1 MTSAG
6 PDGDGRQKLEEEC
19 SQSGN
24 DHRTYL
30 IYHLDRVEHYP
41 ADQHRRI
48 VISDSCLE
56 IELGLLR
63 ELNNHVDQM
72 ASVCSPMV
80 VPCDPGVPS
89 EQAGETISENF
100 HPGFK
105 VTVVLS
111 GGDEKKGIVR
121 WKRDDS
127 AGHDLQLL

>member
-1 MTSAG
+1 MPSVR
-6 PDGDGRQKLEEEC
+6 PDG
-19 SQSGN
+19 SGPG
-24 DHRTYL
+24 DKRRTYL

-41 ADQHRRI
+41 ADQHRPM

-72 ASVCSPMV
+72 APVCQPV
-80 VPCDPGVPS
+80 AIPGTPRALT
-89 EQAGETISENF
+89 EPTGETTSENF

-105 VTVVLS
+105 VTVVLN
-111 GGDEKKGIVR
+111 GGDEKKGILR

-127 AGHDLQLL
+127 TGHDLQLL